1 MELCRYSTIHFIN
14 SDLLSLVKENQ
25 LFRFRGKRGEKRI
38 IATKIS
44 PREHTNNNCFNMD
57 CSRRSCGNLI
67 IVPPSPLPV
76 HNVFFK
82 GC

>member
-1 MELCRYSTIHFIN
+1 MELRRYSTIHCMN
-14 SDLLSLVKENQ
+14 SDLLSAVKENQ

-44 PREHTNNNCFNMD
+44 LREHTNNNCFNMD

-67 IVPPSPLPV
+67 IVPRSPLPV